1 MMLARV
7 SKLALLLVLTACDPG
22 DVVLLAPDKSPS
34 DAPTFTIH
42 AVIDTPYVDV
52 ADALGWTPGV
62 PGATVRVH
70 RRDEPY
76 DPSSWVTALT
86 DSAGGITLPDLLSGL
101 YEVAVRRELT
111 PDERAVAG
119 ATVHI
124 VAGGRRMR
132 LPAGAEAV
140 TLAPDRRG
148 SLLLSEVAIATPVPW
163 EISGGLSMPT
173 KYFEIY
179 NNSDTTIYLDGKYW
193 AMGYHFLQDFP
204 SWPCAETGELRN
216 DPLGVWVQMVFRFPG
231 SGTSHPLS
239 PGETVLVAKSAIDHR
254 ALHPGLFDLSHADF
268 EWVGARTVDNPQVPN
283 LEEISI
289 IQTMPHHWPTGQMP
303 LILSEPVDL
312 ATLPRHVDPVSGY
325 PWVRIPAASVLDAW
339 VDVIDWTTYNYSTSL
354 SCLEDLH
361 RSFERLA
368 GPAQMLSDFEQS
380 LSYQRRVVGTL
391 PDGRKLLQ
399 DTDTS
404 MEDFVKAQ
412 RTPGWIPD
420 SAPLR

>member
-1 MMLARV
+1 MLW
-7 SKLALLLVLTACDPG
+7 SALLLPLAGCDPG
-22 DVVLLAPDKSPS
+22 DVQLLAPNTDGAGRPVLSLRT
-34 DAPTFTIH
+34 A
-42 AVIDTPYVDV
+42 IDMPY
-52 ADALGWTPGV
+52 AELAAALGWEDGV
-62 PGATVRVH
+62 PGATVRIH

-76 DPSSWVTALT
+76 DSSYWVTALT
-86 DSAGGITLPDLLSGL
+86 DSAGQTTFPDLLSGL

-119 ATVHI
+119 AAVHI
-124 VAGGRRMR
+124 VAGGRRIR
-132 LPAGAEAV
+132 LPAGAATV
-140 TLAPDRRG
+140 TLTPDRRG
-148 SLLLSEVAIATPVPW
+148 SLLLSEANIATPVPW
-163 EISGGLSMPT
+163 EISSELSMPT
-173 KYFEIY
+173 KYFEIH

-193 AMGYHFLQDFP
+193 AMGFHLLQDYP
-204 SWPCAETGELRN
+204 SWPCAETGDLRN
-216 DPLGVWVQMVFRFPG
+216 DPLGVWVRMVFRFPG
-231 SGTSHPLS
+231 SGTSHPLA

-254 ALHPGLFDLSHADF
+254 TLHPGLFDLSHADF

-289 IQTMPHHWPTGQMP
+289 FGTMPHHWPTEQMP

-312 ATLPRHVDPVSGY
+312 ATLPRYIDPVSGN
-325 PWVRIPAASVLDAW
+325 PWVRIPGAAVLDAW
-339 VDVIDWTTYNYSTSL
+339 VNIVDWTTFNYSTSL

-380 LSYQRRVVGTL
+380 LSFQRRVLYVL
-391 PDGRKLLQ
+391 PDGRKVLQ

-404 MEDFVKAQ
+404 MEDFVKAV

-420 SAPLR
+420 SLGH